1 MILEVPSD
9 AAALSINDFKMVLDH
24 VDLVPSTLIL
34 DFYMVIV
41 KIALRLS
48 NGPHDPVVNELSLIV
63 RKQLA
68 SANDQVCLNGV
79 AGALA
84 MSTAK
89 IAGASDVFDFEAAS
103 CSQPAVRKTNGV
115 SLNAS
120 LMKEF
125 MLLAYSASLRFVQVG
140 TFFFRN
146 AIEAV
151 RNDLISSEILEVL
164 NEKLANDFQSTFVT
178 DTEADIPEDG
188 EIKFNLMD
196 DAELVVTRIYPVL
209 TSASSS
215 SATVLLPLH
224 LRLLAMLEKK
234 LNGGNLEN
242 IDAILK
248 FPLVLPAA
256 SVDGQ
261 LGFSAYLIA
270 LNLYQY
276 IISSSD

>member
-9 AAALSINDFKMVLDH
+9 AAALSVNDFKMVLDH
-24 VDLVPSTLIL
+24 VDLVPPSLIL
-34 DFYMVIV
+34 DFYTVMV
-41 KIALRLS
+41 KIALKLS
-48 NGPHDPVVNELSLIV
+48 TSPNDQVINELCLII

-68 SANDQVCLNGV
+68 SPSDQVCLNGV

-89 IAGASDVFDFEAAS
+89 VAGAGDVFDFEAAS
-103 CSQPAVRKTNGV
+103 CSQPAARKTRGMSMAV
-115 SLNAS
+115 L

-125 MLLAYSASLRFVQVG
+125 MLLAYGASLRFIQVG

-146 AIEAV
+146 TITAA
-151 RNDLISSEILEVL
+151 RDDLIPLEILEVL
-164 NEKLANDFQSTFVT
+164 NERLASDFQSTFVT

-196 DAELVVTRIYPVL
+196 ESELVVTRIYPVI
-209 TSASSS
+209 TSASSPN
-215 SATVLLPLH
+215 AAVLLPLH
-224 LRLLAMLEKK
+224 LRLLAMLEKR
-234 LNGGNLEN
+234 LNGGSLEN

-248 FPLVLPAA
+248 FPLVLPAP

-261 LGFSAYLIA
+261 LLFVSYLIA
-270 LNLYQY
+270 SNL
-276 IISSSD
+276 